1 MSEEVLDTPIMANK
15 RMEEEKP
22 AKKKK
27 SLARRIVGWILYG
40 VFGAFFVF
48 VIAGNISGEIHKK
61 ENFGQSIRFGFGSFI
76 IQTNSMEP
84 DIAVDSAIITHKES
98 LESVYQTYLSGAIQ
112 DVTFANVSNNAN
124 MFTPDNPLYTKEFLV
139 IENRIMTHRI
149 MELHI
154 REEIEYGEGR
164 YVFVTSGINHGGYL
178 NKERQHQI
186 FTEKEYLGIVRINN
200 PFLGKVFNFI
210 ASPVGLL
217 ILLLVPAL
225 YLIITSTIDIFRA
238 MKKTEAENAAFNNAD
253 PSSERLSTMSESEKD
268 RLKKE
273 LLEEMKQK
281 RMEQMKNEN
290 KD

>member
-1 MSEEVLDTPIMANK
+1 MSEEVLDAPVTNNETK
-15 RMEEEKP
+15 EEKP
-22 AKKKK
+22 KKKKK
-27 SLARRIVGWILYG
+27 SLARRIVGWVLYG

-48 VIAGNISGEIHKK
+48 VIAGNISGEVNKK
-61 ENFGQSIRFGFGSFI
+61 ANFGQSIRFGYGSFI

-84 DIAVDSAIITHKES
+84 DIAVDSAIITHKDS
-98 LESVYQTYLSGAIQ
+98 LESVYQTYLNGNIQ

-149 MELHI
+149 MELHY
-154 REEIEYGEGR
+154 REDVAYGEGR
-164 YVFVTSGINHGGYL
+164 YVFVTSGINHGGYQS
-178 NKERQHQI
+178 KERQHQI
-186 FTEKEYLGIVRINN
+186 FTEKEYLGIVKVNN
-200 PFLGKVFNFI
+200 PFLGKVFRFI
-210 ASPVGLL
+210 TSPVGLL

-238 MKKTEAENAAFNNAD
+238 MKQSEAENEAFANAE
-253 PSSERLSTMSESEKD
+253 PSTDRLNQMSAEEKD

-281 RMEQMKNEN
+281 RKESMKNEN